1 MHHQGIY
8 TIKMKIIH
16 FADLHLGVESYGRI
30 DPETGF
36 PSRLRDFLETFDKL
50 VDFAI
55 DDKVDLVLFCGDTY
69 KSREPSQTQQRE
81 FAKRIRK
88 LSEAG
93 ITVFLIAGNHDMPN
107 SIGRA
112 TSTEIFDTLAVKNV
126 YVANKPGVFKIE
138 TSGGIIQIAA
148 LPWMRRSLLMSK
160 DETKDLTFAQINEKM
175 QEKLTNIIN
184 TQVGELD
191 AALPAILAA
200 HIWITGV
207 SIGSEDSMTIG
218 QEHMLLPG
226 TIANPAFDYIAL
238 GHIHRHQVMNENP
251 PMTYSG
257 SLDRLDFGDE
267 GDQKGFYLV
276 EIDTDAKTGKRKVSY
291 DFHPLEGRNFI
302 TIKVEIKEGDIDPTQ
317 TVIAQIAKY
326 DIDGAIVKL
335 QIKLPQESEKLIM
348 DGAVKEVLKPASY
361 FTIAREVK
369 REIRSRLGSRSVE
382 ELSEIE
388 ALQTWLNTTNVPE
401 ERAKILMQY
410 GKELIN
416 EIRQA

>member
-1 MHHQGIY
+1 
-8 TIKMKIIH
+8 MKIIH
-16 FADLHLGVESYGRI
+16 FADLHLGVESYGRT
-30 DPETGF
+30 DPETGLS
-36 PSRLRDFLETFDKL
+36 SRLQDFLKTFDKL

-55 DDKVDLVLFCGDTY
+55 DDRVDLVLFCGDTY

-81 FAKRIRK
+81 FARRIRK

-93 ITVFLIAGNHDMPN
+93 ITVFLIVGNHDMPN
-107 SIGRA
+107 GIGRA

-126 YVANKPGVFKIE
+126 FVANRPGVFKID
-138 TSGGIIQIAA
+138 TTGGPIQIAA

-160 DETKDLTFAQINEKM
+160 EETKDLTFAQINEKM

-184 TQVGELD
+184 AQVGELD
-191 AALPAILAA
+191 ASLPAILAS

-238 GHIHRHQVMNENP
+238 GHIHRHQVMNEKP

-267 GDQKGFYLV
+267 GDEKGFYLV
-276 EIDTDAKTGKRKVSY
+276 EIETDSKTGKRKVSY
-291 DFHPLEGRNFI
+291 NFHPVEGRNFI
-302 TIKVEIKEGDIDPTQ
+302 TIKVEIKEGNIDPTQ
-317 TVIAQIAKY
+317 NVIAAIAGH
-326 DIDGAIVKL
+326 DINGAIVKL

-348 DGAVKEVLKPASY
+348 DSAVKEALKQASY
-361 FTIAREVK
+361 FTIAKEVK
-369 REIRSRLGSRSVE
+369 RETRSRLGSRSVE
-382 ELSEIE
+382 ELSPAD
-388 ALQTWLNTTNVPE
+388 ALQSWLNATNVPE

-410 GKELIN
+410 GNELIN
-416 EIRQA
+416 EIRES

>member
-1 MHHQGIY
+1 
-8 TIKMKIIH
+8 MKIIH

-348 DGAVKEVLKPASY
+348 DGAVKEALKPASY

>member
-1 MHHQGIY
+1 
-8 TIKMKIIH
+8 MKIIH

-218 QEHMLLPG
+218 QEHILLPG

>member
-1 MHHQGIY
+1 M
-8 TIKMKIIH
+8 IK
-16 FADLHLGVESYGRI
+16 LTS
-30 DPETGF
+30 
-36 PSRLRDFLETFDKL
+36 SSLR
-50 VDFAI
+50 
-55 DDKVDLVLFCGDTY
+55 GSY

-88 LSEAG
+88 LSEDG

-238 GHIHRHQVMNENP
+238 GHIHHHQVMNENP

-348 DGAVKEVLKPASY
+348 DGAVKEALKPASY